1 VLLVRFVPAQ
11 SVADEMNAIYTEA
24 LRRQSQEQVALAR
37 KDVQYILTT
46 AEAERKALLGQGVS
60 LMRRAYLSGMQE
72 CLDAFVES
80 FKGAAAGDFVLTW
93 ADVLYMQLLLQHF
106 DAQRAMHNSG
116 NSGGGTGSSGG
127 GGAGVLALS
136 TGPQAVHAL
145 RDRLTVGH
153 VRTHVRG
160 AREEIAEKAGGTRKS
175 GASAAA
181 GATPTVSSRNRPPP
195 PPRPKVNALE
205 KRAPPKTSQEALR
218 LGSKERKDGAPPR
231 PAGGRPPPSRRP
243 PQASNRPA
251 TTAGSRD
258 PSQESVASRGSR
270 ASRASAGSL

>member
-1 VLLVRFVPAQ
+1 VPAQ

-72 CLDAFVES
+72 CLDAFVGS

-106 DAQRAMHNSG
+106 DAQRAMHNSST
-116 NSGGGTGSSGG
+116 SGGGRGTRS
-127 GGAGVLALS
+127 GGAGVMALS

-145 RDRLTVGH
+145 RARLTVG
-153 VRTHVRG
+153 HVRG
-160 AREEIAEKAGGTRKS
+160 AREEIAEKAEGTRKS
-175 GASAAA
+175 GAFAAA
-181 GATPTVSSRNRPPP
+181 GATSTVSSRNRPPP
-195 PPRPKVNALE
+195 PRPKVNAVE
-205 KRAPPKTSQEALR
+205 KKVPPKTSQESLR
-218 LGSKERKDGAPPR
+218 LSSKERKDGAPPR

-243 PQASNRPA
+243 PPASHRPA
-251 TTAGSRD
+251 TTTGSRD

-270 ASRASAGSL
+270 ASRSSAGSL

>member
-1 VLLVRFVPAQ
+1 
-11 SVADEMNAIYTEA
+11 
-24 LRRQSQEQVALAR
+24 
-37 KDVQYILTT
+37 
-46 AEAERKALLGQGVS
+46 
-60 LMRRAYLSGMQE
+60 MQE

-116 NSGGGTGSSGG
+116 NSGGGTGGG

-136 TGPQAVHAL
+136 TGPQAVYAL
-145 RDRLTVGH
+145 RERLTVGH

-195 PPRPKVNALE
+195 PRPKVSAVE